1 MTCRHCGQ
9 SSPEEFCCRGCSLA
23 YQLVH
28 SLGLDAYY
36 DWRPAGEPVPD
47 AASLG
52 LYRDPEVAGS
62 LLFEGTYHCLLD
74 GLHCPACGWLVERAL
89 GQLEG
94 LTEVSVN
101 YSTQRLRFRPDGP
114 ERLVPALERVQ
125 QLGYRAIPYDPNR
138 SERPRTRADRMLL
151 LRFGV
156 AACAAGNVMLTALA
170 LYSGADLDLAYRP
183 LFQRMSFLLTLPVVF
198 FSAVPFWSGAWN
210 ALRQRQL
217 TTDVSISLGLGVTFL
232 YSLGATLLGRQH
244 VYFDTVAM
252 FVFVLLLGR
261 LLEGGARSQAGLDVE
276 RLLSLHDHSAWRW
289 NGVEF
294 EEVPADR
301 LKLGDRV
308 QVGAGA
314 RVPADGRVA
323 RGLCSVDESH
333 LTGESQ
339 PRSAGPGDTVYGG
352 SLCLDGVLE
361 VELTQLGG
369 TSLLAQVARLVE
381 SSQCTPARIQKVADR
396 LAGVLL
402 PLILTLSVATLVFTH
417 DLDRALAVL
426 IITCPCALGIA
437 TPLVVSLAAGVA
449 ARHGLLFR
457 DGTTVETARCVT
469 HMVIDKTGTLTEGRL
484 DLVEGPR
491 DQRLHWAA
499 SLEAPCRHPLAA
511 ALLRAS
517 GQSPLPVTDWQLTP
531 GQGVQGRIGDT
542 FLRLGRA
549 DYLGHP
555 ELSCDVTSVW
565 LEANDQLVGRFE
577 FRDQL
582 RPEAPEFVRW
592 LHTAGLKVVLASG
605 DRRAVVE
612 KVAAQLE
619 LDDFRAEC
627 LPLDKVHLVEELQ
640 AQGGIVAFLG
650 DGINDAPA
658 LRKANLGICVA
669 NGSELSWEVA
679 DMVLLRPGLAPA
691 VLALQLANRAW
702 RHLSINLG
710 LALLYNCLAIPAAAL
725 GYVTPL
731 AAAVAMPLSSLVVVA
746 QSLLM
751 LNFKENYGRALF
763 PDTRRP
769 DPVVL
774 GPDALLVGRTARPV

>member
-9 SSPEEFCCRGCSLA
+9 NSPEEFCCRGCSLA

-36 DWRPAGEPVPD
+36 EWRPAGEPVADP
-47 AASLG
+47 ASLG
-52 LYRDPEVAGS
+52 LYRDPEVAQS

-74 GLHCPACGWLVERAL
+74 GLHCAACGWLVERAL

-94 LTEVSVN
+94 LSEVNVN
-101 YSTQRLRFRPDGP
+101 YATQRLSFRPDHA
-114 ERLVPALERVQ
+114 ERLVSALERVQ

-138 SERPRTRADRMLL
+138 SERPRTQADRMLL

-183 LFQRMSFLLTLPVVF
+183 LFHRMSFLLTLPVVF

-210 ALRQRQL
+210 ALKQRQL

-232 YSLGATLLGRQH
+232 YSLGAAFMGRQH

-261 LLEGGARSQAGLDVE
+261 LLEGGARSKAGLAVE
-276 RLLSLHDHSAWRW
+276 RLLSLQDHSAWRW
-289 NGVEF
+289 NGSDF

-301 LKLGDRV
+301 LRLGDRV

-314 RVPADGRVA
+314 RVPADGRVV
-323 RGLCSVDESH
+323 RGLCSVDEAH

-339 PRSAGPGDTVYGG
+339 PRAAAPGDTVYGG

-381 SSQCTPARIQKVADR
+381 SSQCTPARIQRAADR

-402 PLILTLSVATLVFTH
+402 PLILLLSLATLVLTH
-417 DLDRALAVL
+417 NLDRALAVL

-469 HMVIDKTGTLTEGRL
+469 HVVVDKTGTLTEGRL
-484 DLVEGPR
+484 EMVDGPR
-491 DQRLHWAA
+491 DHRLQWAA
-499 SLEAPCRHPLAA
+499 SLEAPCHHPLAA
-511 ALLRAS
+511 SLLRAS
-517 GQSPLPVTDWQLTP
+517 GQAPDPVEDWQLVP
-531 GQGVQGRIGDT
+531 GQGVEGRIGGT

-549 DYLGHP
+549 GYLGRP
-555 ELSCDVTSVW
+555 ELSCDLTCVW
-565 LEANDQLVGRFE
+565 LEADGHLVGRFE

-582 RPEAPEFVRW
+582 RPEAGEFVQW
-592 LHTAGLKVVLASG
+592 LRARGLKVLLASG

-612 KVAAQLE
+612 KVAAQLG

-627 LPLDKVHLVEELQ
+627 LPLDKVRLVEELQ
-640 AQGGIVAFLG
+640 SQGGVVAFLG

-669 NGSELSWEVA
+669 NGSQLSWEVA

-691 VLALQLANRAW
+691 VLALQLAQRAW
-702 RHLSINLG
+702 THLSINLG
-710 LALLYNCLAIPAAAL
+710 LALVYNALAIPAAAL

-731 AAAVAMPLSSLVVVA
+731 AAAVAMPLSSLVVVG

-751 LNFKENYGRALF
+751 LNFKENYGRTLF
-763 PDTRRP
+763 PDTSRP

-774 GPDALLVGRTARPV
+774 RPDPLLVGRPARTV